1 MKVLSPI
8 NENTDIVDKKY
19 VDDAV
24 SGVQTQ
30 VSAKKY
36 WADIEV
42 SGSSSK
48 TSAPTFSP
56 DFKFNVASNSV
67 IGAAA
72 NKAIAS
78 PLAKYLWH
86 DILSF
91 GVNGHPT
98 VSVSSDGGSTWAAS
112 TDETLQKKLFI
123 QREDQ
128 TVTVL
133 DDTKTAIRWQWYS
146 TQFHACQASYLNI
159 GFAYS
164 AKQATFNI
172 LWETSTDG
180 STWTTGFKVD
190 GAKYTSSPYW
200 FYLTTNWSNAYWAR
214 LTITRTSEAGT
225 SANISGIKLLTP
237 RWGNQGRGGEY
248 EKPYSWDY
256 LQNIFPR
263 ANNSATLG
271 TSTAKWKNVYAT
283 TFTGDLTGTANK
295 ATNDADGN
303 KISTT
308 YLKSAVLSDYYLKT
322 EVNQALADLKSEILG
337 EGIDE
342 AYDTLKELSELI
354 SANQGTL
361 SAIGTLI
368 DGKLDKTTYEFNKE
382 LNLGSLGK
390 VCIGKFPMYDSNITV
405 TINSTTNTT
414 YHGVLVIATQNINT
428 SLGGTYK
435 AVVYGD
441 ASNTLTSAIKI
452 QYLNGSNVFSVYIDL
467 PTYSKNLL
475 HIQCSA
481 LKAAPTDIATTVT
494 SIPSTA
500 TIVATNALTT
510 NFASKA
516 VATTT
521 TDGLMSA
528 ADKTKLTN
536 LSKSDVGLS
545 NVDNTA
551 DADKDVHS
559 AWRAK
564 GLNTGSGIETPNGT
578 IPPNLDY
585 ACIQIGVLGTYV
597 NGPHVKFGLYAES
610 NIPTIVSGSG
620 IYIGTKANTASIA
633 INSNGAIDMNY
644 NLKVN
649 GSVTATSFIGPFTG
663 DVEGNA
669 ATASYA
675 TSAGSLTSK
684 SIGGSTTPVYF
695 DADGKPVAC
704 TAYADASVNYAAE
717 AGKAAELVTAKK
729 ISLTASDASNAH
741 IQFGRAGYNY
751 ISFPSS
757 GKLAFGTSATG
768 AGITA
773 SVDASSFSPY
783 TTNTKSLGTS
793 SLKWSAVYAT
803 TFVGAWG
810 GDAIP
815 NDKLA
820 NSKVTVAGKDI
831 SLGGSLSAADLKT
844 ALGLGN
850 VSNTAAS
857 GYLTALTSN
866 TTNAVSITVGGT
878 TKNIAAST
886 MKTSLGLGS
895 LAYLSSLPANSITQG
910 YLNTH
915 PENAPIILPFINND
929 LAFLNKKGGSYKVYQ
944 TTSTDYTAASLT
956 ETAVTLNSGDNL
968 FDGSPSYAT
977 ISTTGAF
984 VAVIDMTL
992 HKVFSYSNV
1001 FYIDFGSAQWRA
1013 KKVSVYVMNADTE
1026 TAYTFKQS
1034 IEDNAKGNWFA
1045 SVSHTSV
1052 NSAGTTVYGF
1062 NRLRVVLSDFYNTSS
1077 TSGKRI
1083 AQVGLLNYGS
1093 YGVTETYVSRGGC
1106 AGIYG
1111 SLVPHTTNS
1120 INLGS
1125 SSKKWANVY
1134 ATTFTGALSGKA
1146 TSAGTADSATYAT
1159 SAGDAATLDGIDSTG
1174 FLRDMTQNS
1183 VWSSADAIPFNLTPG
1198 IHRIHISGVEYSSI
1212 LAGNDYTGAQ
1222 WQLYFHPHASYAS
1235 SIKYRYSGAT
1245 DWKTLLDSSNYSS
1258 YALPLTGGTLAGTS
1272 QNTPLTIK
1280 GTASGNDAWIAF
1292 HNNSGF
1298 LASLGVSADKKLK
1311 LYTNSTSY
1319 NVWTAANQGS
1329 GSGLDADKLDGLE
1342 ASAFAQTSAL
1352 ASYLALDGSSTMT
1365 GAIKIAETKG
1375 ILLRH
1380 LNATYTAGIGYDT
1393 QGNEC
1398 IAMWAKNSVTRLRWH
1413 AGTDMSSTTYQQMMS
1428 ITPDFEI
1435 SKADGTAKG
1444 YIGGSAIVT
1453 AANISSYIP
1462 SGGGSTADLSNYV
1475 VKNGTGVQ
1483 CIGGGLVVGSTSTTT
1498 AAAAGRVMITGHTNP
1513 LIGLIATGSST
1524 PFYFQVSSDIVY
1536 LGPTSSVALSLDGSG
1551 NTTVRGTF
1559 TSVGSITGSLVN
1571 GITVFG
1577 KKYNNASEIT
1587 VADTDLVSSVTEG
1600 TSDCTDSTEFL
1611 TSWASDNGF
1620 NDTNG
1625 KNKLYRRKMSK
1636 VYNYIKGKLDSVYL
1650 GKTANAVNGTFY
1662 GVCDTAEATVAKTVT
1677 ISGFPST
1684 LTAGIQVTI
1693 KFTNKSGVASATL
1706 NVNGTGAK
1714 PIYRYGTT
1722 AVSTGTTTSGWV
1734 AGAVQTFTYDG
1745 TGWVREYWNNTTYS
1759 NVALGQGYAT
1769 CSTAA
1774 ATTAKT
1780 AALSSYALTANGIV
1794 AIKFTYDVPAGAT
1807 LNINSKGAKAMY
1819 HRGAAITAG
1828 VIKAGDTAT
1837 FIYNTYYHLISI
1849 DSVSSG
1855 SVSGDIDV
1863 NDIQCDNLNATYD
1876 ITLNHA
1882 SVVTAYSDNNTNSV
1896 MTLRSDTYYKI
1907 GTLSSLTV
1915 KFSHAYGSSSYL
1927 ANYMFE
1933 FTASSSGCSLTM
1945 PSGVKWKDGVAPTI
1959 QAGKTYQ
1966 VSVVNNLAVAAMFS

>member
-1 MKVLSPI
+1 MKVLGPI

-48 TSAPTFSP
+48 TTAPTLSP

-180 STWTTGFKVD
+180 STWTTSFKVD
-190 GAKYTSSPYW
+190 GVKYTSSPYW
-200 FYLTTNWSNAYWAR
+200 FYLTTNWSNAYWVR

-237 RWGNQGRGGEY
+237 RWGNQGRGAEY

-295 ATNDADGN
+295 ATNDSDGN

-308 YLKSAVLSDYYLKT
+308 YVKAGALGDYYLKT
-322 EVNQALADLKSEILG
+322 EVNQALADLKKEILG

-342 AYDTLKELSELI
+342 AYDTLLELSELI
-354 SANQGTL
+354 SANQGSL
-361 SAIGTLI
+361 SALSTLI
-368 DGKLDKTTYEFNKE
+368 NGKLDKTTYEFNKE
-382 LNLGSLGK
+382 LNLGSSGK

-414 YHGVLVIATQNINT
+414 YHGVLVIATQNIDT

-441 ASNTLTSAIKI
+441 ASNSLTSSIKI
-452 QYLNGSNVFSVYIDL
+452 QYLNGSNVFAVYIDL
-467 PTYSKNLL
+467 PGWSKNLM

-481 LKAAPTDIATTVT
+481 LKAAPTDIATMVDA
-494 SIPSTA
+494 IPSTA
-500 TIVATNALTT
+500 TIVPTNALTT
-510 NFASKA
+510 AFAASSGITA
-516 VATTT
+516 GTAGTNEATS
-521 TDGLMSA
+521 G
-528 ADKTKLTN
+528 KTISIPYVTVN
-536 LSKSDVGLS
+536 TSGVVTAYGTHTHTVSGLSKSDVGLA

-551 DADKDVHS
+551 DADK
-559 AWRAK
+559 
-564 GLNTGSGIETPNGT
+564 E
-578 IPPNLDY
+578 
-585 ACIQIGVLGTYV
+585 
-597 NGPHVKFGLYAES
+597 VK
-610 NIPTIVSGSG
+610 
-620 IYIGTKANTASIA
+620 
-633 INSNGAIDMNY
+633 
-644 NLKVN
+644 
-649 GSVTATSFIGPFTG
+649 
-663 DVEGNA
+663 
-669 ATASYA
+669 
-675 TSAGSLTSK
+675 
-684 SIGGSTTPVYF
+684 
-695 DADGKPVAC
+695 
-704 TAYADASVNYAAE
+704 YAAN

-729 ISLTASDASNAH
+729 IELTSQDSSNAQ
-741 IQFGRAGYNY
+741 IAFSRTGYNY
-751 ISFPSS
+751 ITFPSN
-757 GKLAFGTSATG
+757 GYLAFATAANG
-768 AGITA
+768 SSIVA
-773 SVDASSFSPY
+773 SVSSSAFLPY
-783 TTNTKSLGTS
+783 TTNKFSLGTS
-793 SLKWSAVYAT
+793 SMVWSAVYAT

-815 NDKLA
+815 NSKLA

-895 LAYLSSLPANSITQG
+895 LAYLSSLPASSITQG

-1093 YGVTETYVSRGGC
+1093 YGVTETYISRGGC

-1174 FLRDMTQNS
+1174 FLRDISQNS
-1183 VWSSADAIPFNLTPG
+1183 VWASVDAIPLNLTPG
-1198 IHRIHISGVEYSSI
+1198 IHRIHISGKEYSSI

-1222 WQLYFHPHASYAS
+1222 WQMYFHPHASYVS

-1298 LASLGVSADKKLK
+1298 LASLGFSNDKKLK
-1311 LYTNSTSY
+1311 IYTNSTSY

-1329 GSGLDADKLDGLE
+1329 GSGLDADKLDGNE
-1342 ASAFAQTSAL
+1342 ASAFALADGSNASGTWGISISGNAGSADNSYYLFTQQQNNTSFYPNYKAYIKWIANDTASIKFTDGTYKFKADLAGSADDSAKLNGQEASYYATAESL
-1352 ASYLALDGSSTMT
+1352 ASYLALDGSKTMT

-1380 LNATYTAGIGYDT
+1380 ANTSYTAGIGYDT

-1413 AGTDMSSTTYQQMMS
+1413 AGTDMSGTTYQQMMS

-1453 AANISSYIP
+1453 AENISSYIP

-1483 CIGGGLVVGSTSTTT
+1483 CIGGGLVVGATSTSGVS

-1600 TSDCTDSTEFL
+1600 TSTCTDSTEFL

-1636 VYNYIKGKLDSVYL
+1636 VYDYIKGKLDSVYL

-1677 ISGFPST
+1677 ITGFPST

-1794 AIKFTYDVPAGAT
+1794 SIKFTYDVPAGAT

-1837 FIYNTYYHLISI
+1837 FIYNTYYHLIAI

-1863 NDIQCDNLNATYD
+1863 NDIQCDNLNATYG
-1876 ITLNHA
+1876 ITLNHS
-1882 SVVTAYSDNNTNSV
+1882 SVVTEYSDINTNSV

-1915 KFSHAYGSSSYL
+1915 KFTHAYGSGYL

>member
-48 TSAPTFSP
+48 TNAPTLSP

-91 GVNGHPT
+91 GLNGHPT
-98 VSVSSDGGSTWAAS
+98 VSVSSNGGSTWTTS
-112 TDETLQKKLFI
+112 EDETLQKKLFI

-128 TVTVL
+128 SVTVL

-180 STWTTGFKVD
+180 STWTTSFKVD
-190 GAKYTSSPYW
+190 GVKYTSSPYW
-200 FYLTTNWSNAYWAR
+200 FYLTTNWSNAFWVR
-214 LTITRTSEAGT
+214 LTITRTSKAGT

-295 ATNDADGN
+295 ATNDSDGN

-308 YLKSAVLSDYYLKT
+308 YVKAGALGDYYLKT

-342 AYDTLKELSELI
+342 AYDTLLELSELI
-354 SANQGTL
+354 SANQGSL
-361 SAIGTLI
+361 SALGTLI
-368 DGKLDKTTYEFNKE
+368 NGKLDKTTYEFNKE
-382 LNLGSLGK
+382 LNLGGSGK

-441 ASNTLTSAIKI
+441 ASNTLTSSIKI
-452 QYLNGSNVFSVYIDL
+452 QYLNGSNVFAVYIDL
-467 PTYSKNLL
+467 PGWSKNLM

-481 LKAAPTDIATTVT
+481 LKAAPTDIATMVDA
-494 SIPSTA
+494 IPSTA
-500 TIVATNALTT
+500 TIVPTNALTT
-510 NFASKA
+510 AFAASSGITA
-516 VATTT
+516 GTAGTNEATSGKTISIPYVT
-521 TDGLMSA
+521 VNSSGVVTAYGAHTHTVSGLA
-528 ADKTKLTN
+528 
-536 LSKSDVGLS
+536 KSDVGLA

-551 DADKDVHS
+551 DADK
-559 AWRAK
+559 
-564 GLNTGSGIETPNGT
+564 E
-578 IPPNLDY
+578 
-585 ACIQIGVLGTYV
+585 
-597 NGPHVKFGLYAES
+597 VK
-610 NIPTIVSGSG
+610 
-620 IYIGTKANTASIA
+620 
-633 INSNGAIDMNY
+633 
-644 NLKVN
+644 
-649 GSVTATSFIGPFTG
+649 
-663 DVEGNA
+663 
-669 ATASYA
+669 YA
-675 TSAGSLTSK
+675 TS
-684 SIGGSTTPVYF
+684 
-695 DADGKPVAC
+695 
-704 TAYADASVNYAAE
+704 

-729 ISLTASDASNAH
+729 IELTSQDSSNAQ
-741 IQFGRAGYNY
+741 IAFSRTGYNY
-751 ISFPSS
+751 ITFPSN
-757 GKLAFGTSATG
+757 GYLAFATAANG
-768 AGITA
+768 AGIVA
-773 SVDASSFSPY
+773 SVSSTAFLPY
-783 TTNTKSLGTS
+783 TTNKFSLGTS
-793 SLKWSAVYAT
+793 SMVWSAVYAT

-810 GDAIP
+810 GNAIP
-815 NDKLA
+815 NNKLA

-895 LAYLSSLPANSITQG
+895 LAYLSSLPASSITQG

-929 LAFLNKKGGSYKVYQ
+929 LAFLNKKGGSYKVYR
-944 TTSTDYTAASLT
+944 TTSTNYTVASLT
-956 ETAVTLNSGDNL
+956 ETAVTLQSGDNM

-977 ISTTGAF
+977 ISDKGEFT
-984 VAVIDMTL
+984 AVIDITL
-992 HKVFSYSNV
+992 HKMFPWSNV
-1001 FYIDFGSAQWRA
+1001 FYIDFGAVQWRTKNIA
-1013 KKVSVYVMNADTE
+1013 IYVMNSGTE
-1026 TAYTFKQS
+1026 TAYVFKES
-1034 IEDNAKGNWFA
+1034 ITGNAKGHWYCGL
-1045 SVSHTSV
+1045 SHSSL
-1052 NSAGTTVYGF
+1052 NSGGSKVEGF
-1062 NRLRVVLSDFYNTSS
+1062 NKLRVVISGFATSNT

-1083 AQVGLLNYGS
+1083 AQIGLLSYGS
-1093 YGVTETYVSRGGC
+1093 AGVTETYISRGGC

-1120 INLGS
+1120 FDLGS

-1134 ATTFTGALSGKA
+1134 ATTFNGNA
-1146 TSAGTADSATYAT
+1146 TSATKATQDGDGNVITTTYAKIADVSGLDIFAGMT
-1159 SAGDAATLDGIDSTG
+1159 LKTGVKTKTHSGWDNTANQDKIIPTMNFIAYWNGAYNASSGSNLTYCVKGAFGDAAIKAVTTSVTSGSTS
-1174 FLRDMTQNS
+1174 LVT
-1183 VWSSADAIPFNLTPG
+1183 
-1198 IHRIHISGVEYSSI
+1198 SGGV
-1212 LAGNDYTGAQ
+1212 YTA
-1222 WQLYFHPHASYAS
+1222 LASY
-1235 SIKYRYSGAT
+1235 
-1245 DWKTLLDSSNYSS
+1245 
-1258 YALPLTGGTLAGTS
+1258 LPLTGGTLAGTS

-1280 GTASGNDAWIAF
+1280 GTASKNDAWIAF

-1311 LYTNSTSY
+1311 IYTNNTSY

-1329 GSGLDADKLDGLE
+1329 GSGLDADKLDGNE
-1342 ASAFAQTSAL
+1342 ASAFALAGGSNASGTWGISISGNAGSADNSYYLFTQQQNNTSFYPNYKAYIKWIANDTASIKFTDGAYKFKADLAGSADDSAKLNGQAASYYATAASL
-1352 ASYLALDGSSTMT
+1352 ASYLALDGSKTMT

-1375 ILLRH
+1375 ILLRYA
-1380 LNATYTAGIGYDT
+1380 NADYTAGIGYDT

-1413 AGTDMSSTTYQQMMS
+1413 AGKDMSSTTYQQMMS

-1483 CIGGGLVVGSTSTTT
+1483 CIGGGLVVGTTSTSGVS
-1498 AAAAGRVMITGHTNP
+1498 AAAAGRIMITGHTNP

-1587 VADTDLVSSVTEG
+1587 IADTDLVSSTSEG
-1600 TSDCTDSTEFL
+1600 TSDCTDGTEIL
-1611 TSWASDNGF
+1611 TSWATDSGF
-1620 NDTNG
+1620 NDSSG

-1745 TGWVREYWNNTTYS
+1745 KGWVREYWNNTTYS

-1794 AIKFTYDVPAGAT
+1794 SIKFTYDVPAGAT

-1819 HRGAAITAG
+1819 HRGAAIKAG

-1837 FIYNTYYHLISI
+1837 FIYNTYYHLIAI

-1863 NDIQCDNLNATYD
+1863 NDIQCDNLNATYG
-1876 ITLNHA
+1876 ITLNHS
-1882 SVVTAYSDNNTNSV
+1882 SVVTEYSDINTNSV

-1915 KFSHAYGSSSYL
+1915 KFSHAYGSGYL

>member
-1 MKVLSPI
+1 MKILSPI

-48 TSAPTFSP
+48 TQAPTLSP

-98 VSVSSDGGSTWAAS
+98 VSVSSNGGSTWTTS
-112 TDETLQKKLFI
+112 EDETLQKKLFI

-180 STWTTGFKVD
+180 STWTTSFKVD
-190 GAKYTSSPYW
+190 GVKYTSSPYW
-200 FYLTTNWSNAYWAR
+200 FYLTTNWSNAFWVR

-295 ATNDADGN
+295 ATNDSDGN

-308 YLKSAVLSDYYLKT
+308 YVKAGALGDYYLKT

-342 AYDTLKELSELI
+342 AYDTLLELSELI
-354 SANQGTL
+354 SANQGSL
-361 SAIGTLI
+361 SALSTLI
-368 DGKLDKTTYEFNKE
+368 NGKLGKTTYEFNKE
-382 LNLGSLGK
+382 LNLGGSGK

-441 ASNTLTSAIKI
+441 ASNTLTSSIKI
-452 QYLNGSNVFSVYIDL
+452 QYLNGSNVFAVYIDL
-467 PTYSKNLL
+467 PGWSKNLM

-481 LKAAPTDIATTVT
+481 LKAAPTDIATMVDA
-494 SIPSTA
+494 IPSTA
-500 TIVATNALTT
+500 TIVPTNALTT
-510 NFASKA
+510 AFAASSGITA
-516 VATTT
+516 GTAGTNEATS
-521 TDGLMSA
+521 G
-528 ADKTKLTN
+528 KTISIPYVTVN
-536 LSKSDVGLS
+536 SSGVVTAYGTHTHTVSGLSKSDVGLG

-551 DADKDVHS
+551 DADK
-559 AWRAK
+559 
-564 GLNTGSGIETPNGT
+564 E
-578 IPPNLDY
+578 
-585 ACIQIGVLGTYV
+585 
-597 NGPHVKFGLYAES
+597 VK
-610 NIPTIVSGSG
+610 
-620 IYIGTKANTASIA
+620 
-633 INSNGAIDMNY
+633 
-644 NLKVN
+644 
-649 GSVTATSFIGPFTG
+649 
-663 DVEGNA
+663 
-669 ATASYA
+669 
-675 TSAGSLTSK
+675 
-684 SIGGSTTPVYF
+684 
-695 DADGKPVAC
+695 
-704 TAYADASVNYAAE
+704 YAAN

-729 ISLTASDASNAH
+729 IELTSQDSSNAQ
-741 IQFGRAGYNY
+741 IAFSRTGYNY
-751 ISFPSS
+751 ITFPSN
-757 GKLAFGTSATG
+757 GYLAFATAANG
-768 AGITA
+768 ASIVA
-773 SVDASSFSPY
+773 SVSSTAFLPY
-783 TTNTKSLGTS
+783 TTNKFSLGTS
-793 SLKWSAVYAT
+793 SMVWSAVYST

-815 NDKLA
+815 NSKLA

-895 LAYLSSLPANSITQG
+895 LAYLSSLPASSITQG

-944 TTSTDYTAASLT
+944 TTSTNYTAASLT
-956 ETAVTLNSGDNL
+956 ETAVTLSSGDNM

-977 ISTTGAF
+977 ISTTGEF

-992 HKVFSYSNV
+992 HKLFSYSNV
-1001 FYIDFGSAQWRA
+1001 FYIDFGANQWRA
-1013 KKVSVYVMNADTE
+1013 KKISVYVMNADTE
-1026 TAYTFKQS
+1026 TAYTLKQTK
-1034 IEDNAKGNWFA
+1034 EDLATGNWYA
-1045 SVSHTSV
+1045 SVSHTST
-1052 NSAGTTVYGF
+1052 NASGSTVYGF
-1062 NRLRVVLSDFYNTSS
+1062 NRLRVVLSGFNNPTS

-1093 YGVTETYVSRGGC
+1093 AGATETYISRGGC

-1174 FLRDMTQNS
+1174 FLRDISQNS
-1183 VWSSADAIPFNLTPG
+1183 VWASVDAIPLNLTPG
-1198 IHRIHISGVEYSSI
+1198 IHRIHISGKEYSSI

-1222 WQLYFHPHASYAS
+1222 WQMYFHPHASYVS

-1311 LYTNSTSY
+1311 IYTNSASY

-1329 GSGLDADKLDGLE
+1329 GSGLDADKLDGNE
-1342 ASAFAQTSAL
+1342 ASAFAMADGSNASGTWGISISGNAGSADNSYYLFTQQQNNTSFYPNYKAYIKWIANDTASIKFTDGTYKFKADLAGSADDSAKLNGQAASYYATAASL

-1380 LNATYTAGIGYDT
+1380 ANTTYTAGIGYDT

-1435 SKADGTAKG
+1435 SKADGDAKG

-1475 VKNGTGVQ
+1475 IKNGTGVQ
-1483 CIGGGLVVGSTSTTT
+1483 CIGGGLVVGTTSTSGVS
-1498 AAAAGRVMITGHTNP
+1498 AAAAGRIMITGHTNP

-1524 PFYFQVSSDIVY
+1524 PFYFQVSNDVVY

-1559 TSVGSITGSLVN
+1559 TSVGNITGSLVN

-1587 VADTDLVSSVTEG
+1587 VADTDLVSSVAEG
-1600 TSDCTDSTEFL
+1600 TSDCTDGTEIL
-1611 TSWASDNGF
+1611 TSWATDSGF
-1620 NDTNG
+1620 NDSSG

-1794 AIKFTYDVPAGAT
+1794 SIKFTYDVPASAT

-1819 HRGAAITAG
+1819 YKGAAIKAG

-1849 DSVSSG
+1849 DRVADLRVSISNETSTSKSISPNVYYKWG
-1855 SVSGDIDV
+1855 TMSS
-1863 NDIQCDNLNATYD
+1863 LS
-1876 ITLNHA
+1876 ITLA
-1882 SVVTAYSDNNTNSV
+1882 TPSDS
-1896 MTLRSDTYYKI
+1896 
-1907 GTLSSLTV
+1907 TV
-1915 KFSHAYGSSSYL
+1915 L
-1927 ANYMFE
+1927 NNYMFE
-1933 FTASSSGCSLTM
+1933 FTASSAGCSLTM
-1945 PSGVKWKDGVAPTI
+1945 PSGIKWQNGSAPTI
-1959 QAGKTYQ
+1959 EASKTYQ
-1966 VSVVNNLAVAAMFS
+1966 ISIINNLAVASMFS

>member
-1 MKVLSPI
+1 MKILSPI

-36 WADIEV
+36 WANVEV
-42 SGSSSK
+42 SGTSSNTTK
-48 TSAPTFSP
+48 PKFSP
-56 DFKFNVASNSV
+56 DFEFNVGSNSI

-86 DILSF
+86 DIVSF
-91 GVNGHPT
+91 GVNGDPT
-98 VSVSSDGGSTWAAS
+98 VTTSANAGSTWSES
-112 TDETLQKKLFI
+112 TDANLQKKLFI

-128 TVTVL
+128 SVTVL
-133 DDTKTAIRWQWYS
+133 DDSKTAIRWQWYS
-146 TQFHACQASYLNI
+146 TSFHACQASYLNI

-164 AKQATFNI
+164 ASQATFNI

-180 STWTTGFKVD
+180 TTWTTGFKVD
-190 GAKYTSSPYW
+190 GVNYTSSPYW
-200 FYLTTNWSNAYWAR
+200 FYLTTNWSKAYWAR
-214 LTITRTSEAGT
+214 LTLTRTSGAGT

-283 TFTGDLTGTANK
+283 TFTGDLTGTADK
-295 ATNDADGN
+295 ATNDSDGN

-308 YLKSAVLSDYYLKT
+308 YVKAGALGDYYLKT
-322 EVNQALADLKSEILG
+322 EVNQALADLKNEILG
-337 EGIDE
+337 EGIEE

-382 LNLGSLGK
+382 LNLGGSGK

-405 TINSTTNTT
+405 TINSTTSTT

-441 ASNTLTSAIKI
+441 ASNTLTSSIKI
-452 QYLNGSNVFSVYIDL
+452 QYLNGSNVFAVYIDL
-467 PTYSKNLL
+467 PGWSKNLM

-481 LKAAPTDIATTVT
+481 LKAAPTDIATMVDA
-494 SIPSTA
+494 IPSTA
-500 TIVATNALTT
+500 TIVPTNALTT

-521 TDGLMSA
+521 TDGLLSA
-528 ADKTKLTN
+528 ADKAKLN
-536 LSKSDVGLS
+536 SGLLSASD
-545 NVDNTA
+545 
-551 DADKDVHS
+551 
-559 AWRAK
+559 RAK
-564 GLNTGSGIETPNGT
+564 LDYFLHDDGLVIQPYYISSNILKTEDGIGYFSTSTYASVDYSGPHFNFGSKGVPLSFGGRWHEFTIINPDTTTYPIALKIHNDANVCVPKKLAVGGIETPHHTLHVIGDGYFTGT
-578 IPPNLDY
+578 
-585 ACIQIGVLGTYV
+585 
-597 NGPHVKFGLYAES
+597 
-610 NIPTIVSGSG
+610 
-620 IYIGTKANTASIA
+620 
-633 INSNGAIDMNY
+633 
-644 NLKVN
+644 
-649 GSVTATSFIGPFTG
+649 VTATAFIGPFSG

-704 TAYADASVNYAAE
+704 TAYASASVNYATTS
-717 AGKAAELVTAKK
+717 GTASALKTASK
-729 ISLTASDASNAH
+729 IELTASDASNAH

-757 GKLAFGTSATG
+757 GKLAFGTSASG

-844 ALGLGN
+844 ALGLG
-850 VSNTAAS
+850 
-857 GYLTALTSN
+857 
-866 TTNAVSITVGGT
+866 
-878 TKNIAAST
+878 
-886 MKTSLGLGS
+886 S
-895 LAYLSSLPANSITQG
+895 LANLSSISASSITQG

-944 TTSTDYTAASLT
+944 TTSTNYTAASLS
-956 ETAVTLNSGDNL
+956 ETAVTLSSGDNM

-977 ISTTGAF
+977 ISTTGEF

-992 HKVFSYSNV
+992 HKLFSYSNV
-1001 FYIDFGSAQWRA
+1001 FYIDFGANQWRA
-1013 KKVSVYVMNADTE
+1013 KNVSVYVMNADTE
-1026 TAYTFKQS
+1026 TAYTLKQTK
-1034 IEDNAKGNWFA
+1034 EDLAAGNWYA
-1045 SVSHTSV
+1045 SVSHTST
-1052 NSAGTTVYGF
+1052 NASGSTVYGF
-1062 NRLRVVLSDFYNTSS
+1062 NRLRVVLSGFNNPTS

-1093 YGVTETYVSRGGC
+1093 YGATETYISRGGC
-1106 AGIYG
+1106 SGIYG
-1111 SLVPHTTNS
+1111 SLVPHTTKS
-1120 INLGS
+1120 YDLGS
-1125 SSKKWANVY
+1125 ASKVWNNVY
-1134 ATTFTGALSGKA
+1134 ATTFVGSLSGHA
-1146 TSAGTADSATYAT
+1146 TT
-1159 SAGDAATLDGIDSTG
+1159 AGDASTLDGIDSTG

-1258 YALPLTGGTLAGTS
+1258 YALPITGGTVAASNG
-1272 QNTPLTIK
+1272 NTPLTIK

-1298 LASLGVSADKKLK
+1298 LASLGIDSSKNLK
-1311 LYTNSTSY
+1311 LYKDSKSY
-1319 NVWTAANQGS
+1319 SVWHDGNDGS
-1329 GSGLDADKLDGLE
+1329 GSGLDADKLDGYE
-1342 ASAFAQTSAL
+1342 ASAFVQSSAL
-1352 ASYLALDGSSTMT
+1352 ASYLALDGSSAMT
-1365 GAIKIAETKG
+1365 GPIKIEETRG
-1375 ILLRH
+1375 IHLRH
-1380 LNATYTAGIGYDT
+1380 KNATYAAGIGYDT
-1393 QGNEC
+1393 RGNES
-1398 IAMWAKNSVTRLRWH
+1398 IVLWAKYSATRLRWH
-1413 AGTDMSSTTYQQMMS
+1413 AGIDLSASTYDKLMNQDNPV
-1428 ITPDFEI
+1428 TPDFEI
-1435 SKADGTAKG
+1435 SKADGAAKG
-1444 YIGGSAIVT
+1444 YIAGSEIVT
-1453 AANISSYIP
+1453 AANISSYVP

-1483 CIGGGLVVGSTSTTT
+1483 CIGGGLVVGTTSTSGVS
-1498 AAAAGRVMITGHTNP
+1498 AAAAGRIMITGHSNP
-1513 LIGLIATGSST
+1513 LIGLLATGSST
-1524 PFYFQVSSDIVY
+1524 PFYFQVSQDVVY

-1551 NTTVRGTF
+1551 NTTIRAGL
-1559 TSVGSITGSLVN
+1559 SVTGNITGNLVK

-1577 KKYNNASEIT
+1577 KKFNNASDIT
-1587 VADTDLVSSVTEG
+1587 IADTDLVTSVSEG
-1600 TSDCTDSTEFL
+1600 TSDCTDNTEFL
-1611 TSWASDNGF
+1611 TSYATDNGF
-1620 NDTNG
+1620 NDSNG

-1650 GKTANAVNGTFY
+1650 GKTSNAVNGTFY
-1662 GVCDTAEATVAKTVT
+1662 GVCDTAEDTVAKTVT

-1684 LTAGIQVTI
+1684 LTAGMQVTI

-1745 TGWVREYWNNTTYS
+1745 TGWVREYWNNTTYT

-1780 AALSSYALTANGIV
+1780 ASLSSYSLTENGIV
-1794 AIKFTYDVPAGAT
+1794 SIKFTYDVPAGAT

-1819 HRGAAITAG
+1819 YKGAAITAG

-1849 DSVSSG
+1849 DRLAETRVSIS
-1855 SVSGDIDV
+1855 
-1863 NDIQCDNLNATYD
+1863 NETATSKSISPNVYYKWGTMSSLS
-1876 ITLNHA
+1876 ITLATPADSN
-1882 SVVTAYSDNNTNSV
+1882 VLN
-1896 MTLRSDTYYKI
+1896 
-1907 GTLSSLTV
+1907 
-1915 KFSHAYGSSSYL
+1915 
-1927 ANYMFE
+1927 NYMFE
-1933 FTASSSGCSLTM
+1933 FTASSSGCSLTVPTSIKWQNGSA
-1945 PSGVKWKDGVAPTI
+1945 PSIEAS
-1959 QAGKTYQ
+1959 KTYQ
-1966 VSVVNNLAVAAMFS
+1966 VSIINNLAVASMFS

>member
-1 MKVLSPI
+1 MKVLGPI

-24 SGVQTQ
+24 SGVQEQ

-48 TSAPTFSP
+48 TKAPTLSP

-180 STWTTGFKVD
+180 STWTTSFKVD
-190 GAKYTSSPYW
+190 GVKYTSSPYW
-200 FYLTTNWSNAYWAR
+200 FYLTTNWSSAYWAR

-237 RWGNQGRGGEY
+237 RWGNQGRGAEY

-295 ATNDADGN
+295 ATNDSDGN

-308 YLKSAVLSDYYLKT
+308 YVKAGALGDYYLKT
-322 EVNQALADLKSEILG
+322 EVNQALADLKKEILG
-337 EGIDE
+337 EGIEE

-382 LNLGSLGK
+382 LNLGSSGK

-428 SLGGTYK
+428 TLGGTYK

-441 ASNTLTSAIKI
+441 ASNTLTSSIKI
-452 QYLNGSNVFSVYIDL
+452 QYLNGSNVFAVYIDL
-467 PTYSKNLL
+467 PGWSKNLM

-481 LKAAPTDIATTVT
+481 LKAAPTDIATMVDA
-494 SIPSTA
+494 IPSTA
-500 TIVATNALTT
+500 TIVPTNALTT
-510 NFASKA
+510 AFAASSGITA
-516 VATTT
+516 GTAGTNEATS
-521 TDGLMSA
+521 G
-528 ADKTKLTN
+528 KTISIPYVTVN
-536 LSKSDVGLS
+536 SSGVVTAYGTHTHTVSGLSKSDVGLA

-551 DADKDVHS
+551 DADK
-559 AWRAK
+559 
-564 GLNTGSGIETPNGT
+564 E
-578 IPPNLDY
+578 
-585 ACIQIGVLGTYV
+585 
-597 NGPHVKFGLYAES
+597 VK
-610 NIPTIVSGSG
+610 
-620 IYIGTKANTASIA
+620 
-633 INSNGAIDMNY
+633 
-644 NLKVN
+644 
-649 GSVTATSFIGPFTG
+649 
-663 DVEGNA
+663 
-669 ATASYA
+669 YA
-675 TSAGSLTSK
+675 TS
-684 SIGGSTTPVYF
+684 
-695 DADGKPVAC
+695 
-704 TAYADASVNYAAE
+704 

-729 ISLTASDASNAH
+729 IELTSQDSSNAQ
-741 IQFGRAGYNY
+741 IAFSRTGYNY
-751 ISFPSS
+751 ITFPSN
-757 GKLAFGTSATG
+757 GYLAFATAANG
-768 AGITA
+768 ASIVA
-773 SVDASSFSPY
+773 SVSSSAFLPY
-783 TTNTKSLGTS
+783 TTNKFSLGTS
-793 SLKWSAVYAT
+793 SMVWSAVYAT

-815 NDKLA
+815 NSKLA

-895 LAYLSSLPANSITQG
+895 LAYLSSLPASSITQG

-1093 YGVTETYVSRGGC
+1093 YGVTETYISRGGC

-1111 SLVPHTTNS
+1111 SLVPHTNNN

-1183 VWSSADAIPFNLTPG
+1183 VWSSVDAIPFNLTPG

-1311 LYTNSTSY
+1311 IYTNGTSY

-1380 LNATYTAGIGYDT
+1380 LNTNYTAGIGYDT

-1794 AIKFTYDVPAGAT
+1794 SIKFTYDVPASAT

-1819 HRGAAITAG
+1819 YKGAAIKAG

-1849 DSVSSG
+1849 DRVADLRVSIS
-1855 SVSGDIDV
+1855 
-1863 NDIQCDNLNATYD
+1863 NETATSKSISPNVYYKWGTMSSLS
-1876 ITLNHA
+1876 ITLA
-1882 SVVTAYSDNNTNSV
+1882 TPSDS
-1896 MTLRSDTYYKI
+1896 
-1907 GTLSSLTV
+1907 TV
-1915 KFSHAYGSSSYL
+1915 L
-1927 ANYMFE
+1927 NNYMFE
-1933 FTASSSGCSLTM
+1933 FTASSAGCSLTM
-1945 PSGVKWKDGVAPTI
+1945 PSGIKWQNGSAPTI
-1959 QAGKTYQ
+1959 ESGKTYQ
-1966 VSVVNNLAVAAMFS
+1966 ISIINNLAVASMFS

>member
-1 MKVLSPI
+1 MKVLGPI

-24 SGVQTQ
+24 SGIQSQ

-128 TVTVL
+128 SVTVL

-190 GAKYTSSPYW
+190 GVKYTSSPYW
-200 FYLTTNWSNAYWAR
+200 FYLTTNWSNAYWVR

-295 ATNDADGN
+295 ATNDSDGN

-308 YLKSAVLSDYYLKT
+308 YVKAGALGDYYLKT

-342 AYDTLKELSELI
+342 AYDTLLELSELI
-354 SANQGTL
+354 SANQGSL
-361 SAIGTLI
+361 SALSTLI
-368 DGKLDKTTYEFNKE
+368 NGKLDKTTYEFNKE
-382 LNLGSLGK
+382 LNLGSSGK

-441 ASNTLTSAIKI
+441 ASNSLTSSIKI
-452 QYLNGSNVFSVYIDL
+452 QYLNGSNVFAVYIDL
-467 PTYSKNLL
+467 PGWSKNLM

-481 LKAAPTDIATTVT
+481 LKAAPTDIATMVDA
-494 SIPSTA
+494 IPSTA
-500 TIVATNALTT
+500 TIVPTNALTT
-510 NFASKA
+510 AFAASSGITA
-516 VATTT
+516 GTAGTNEATS
-521 TDGLMSA
+521 G
-528 ADKTKLTN
+528 KTISIPYVTVN
-536 LSKSDVGLS
+536 SSGVVTAYGTHTHTVSGLSKSDVGLA

-551 DADKDVHS
+551 DADK
-559 AWRAK
+559 
-564 GLNTGSGIETPNGT
+564 E
-578 IPPNLDY
+578 
-585 ACIQIGVLGTYV
+585 
-597 NGPHVKFGLYAES
+597 VK
-610 NIPTIVSGSG
+610 
-620 IYIGTKANTASIA
+620 
-633 INSNGAIDMNY
+633 
-644 NLKVN
+644 
-649 GSVTATSFIGPFTG
+649 
-663 DVEGNA
+663 
-669 ATASYA
+669 
-675 TSAGSLTSK
+675 
-684 SIGGSTTPVYF
+684 
-695 DADGKPVAC
+695 
-704 TAYADASVNYAAE
+704 YAAE

-773 SVDASSFSPY
+773 YVDASSLSPY
-783 TTNTKSLGTS
+783 TTDAKSLGTS

-815 NDKLA
+815 NSKLA

-895 LAYLSSLPANSITQG
+895 LAYLSSLPASSITQG

-929 LAFLNKKGGSYKVYQ
+929 LAFLSKKGGSYKVYQ

-956 ETAVTLNSGDNL
+956 ETAVTLSSGDNL

-1034 IEDNAKGNWFA
+1034 IEDNSKGNWFA

-1093 YGVTETYVSRGGC
+1093 YGATETYISRGGC

-1134 ATTFTGALSGKA
+1134 ATTFTGALNGKA

-1159 SAGDAATLDGIDSTG
+1159 SAGDASTLDGIDSTG
-1174 FLRDMTQNS
+1174 FLRSMTQNS
-1183 VWSSADAIPFNLTPG
+1183 TWSSASAIPFDLTPG
-1198 IHRIHISGVEYSSI
+1198 LHKIHISGVEYSSI

-1222 WQLYFHPHASYAS
+1222 WQLYFHPHASYLS
-1235 SIKYRYSGAT
+1235 SVKYRYSGG
-1245 DWKTLLDSSNYSS
+1245 DGSWKTLLDSSNYSS

-1311 LYTNSTSY
+1311 IYTNNTSY

-1329 GSGLDADKLDGLE
+1329 GSGLDADKLDGNE
-1342 ASAFAQTSAL
+1342 ASYYATAESL

-1380 LNATYTAGIGYDT
+1380 ANTTYTAGIGYDT

-1413 AGTDMSSTTYQQMMS
+1413 AGTDMSGTTYQQMMS

-1435 SKADGTAKG
+1435 SKADGDAKG

-1483 CIGGGLVVGSTSTTT
+1483 CIGGGLVVGTTSTSGVS
-1498 AAAAGRVMITGHTNP
+1498 AAAAGRIMITGHTNP

-1600 TSDCTDSTEFL
+1600 TSTCTDSTEFL

-1636 VYNYIKGKLDSVYL
+1636 VYDYIKGKLDSVYL

-1722 AVSTGTTTSGWV
+1722 AVSTGTTTSGWI

-1794 AIKFTYDVPAGAT
+1794 SIKFTYDVPASAT
-1807 LNINSKGAKAMY
+1807 LNINSKGAKAIY
-1819 HRGAAITAG
+1819 YKGAAITAG

-1849 DSVSSG
+1849 DRVADLRVSIS
-1855 SVSGDIDV
+1855 
-1863 NDIQCDNLNATYD
+1863 NETATSKSISPNVYYKWGTMSSLS
-1876 ITLNHA
+1876 ITLA
-1882 SVVTAYSDNNTNSV
+1882 TPSDS
-1896 MTLRSDTYYKI
+1896 
-1907 GTLSSLTV
+1907 TV
-1915 KFSHAYGSSSYL
+1915 L
-1927 ANYMFE
+1927 NNYMFE
-1933 FTASSSGCSLTM
+1933 FTASSAGCSLTM
-1945 PSGVKWKDGVAPTI
+1945 PSGIKWQNGSAPTI
-1959 QAGKTYQ
+1959 EASKTYQ
-1966 VSVVNNLAVAAMFS
+1966 ISIINNLAVASMFS

>member
-1 MKVLSPI
+1 MKVLGPI

-24 SGVQTQ
+24 SGVQEQ

-48 TSAPTFSP
+48 TKAPTLSP

-180 STWTTGFKVD
+180 STWTTSFKVD
-190 GAKYTSSPYW
+190 GVKYTSSPYW

-237 RWGNQGRGGEY
+237 RWGNQGRGAEY

-295 ATNDADGN
+295 ATNDSDGN

-308 YLKSAVLSDYYLKT
+308 YVKAGALGDYYLKT
-322 EVNQALADLKSEILG
+322 EVNQALADLKKEILG
-337 EGIDE
+337 EGIEE

-354 SANQGTL
+354 GANQGSL
-361 SAIGTLI
+361 SALGTLI
-368 DGKLDKTTYEFNKE
+368 NGKLDKTTYEFNKE
-382 LNLGSLGK
+382 LNLGSSGK

-441 ASNTLTSAIKI
+441 ASNTLTSSIKI
-452 QYLNGSNVFSVYIDL
+452 QYLNGSNVFAVYIDL
-467 PTYSKNLL
+467 PGWSKNLM

-481 LKAAPTDIATTVT
+481 LKAAPTDIATMVDA
-494 SIPSTA
+494 IPSTA
-500 TIVATNALTT
+500 TIVPTNALTT
-510 NFASKA
+510 AFAASSGITA
-516 VATTT
+516 GTAGTNEATS
-521 TDGLMSA
+521 G
-528 ADKTKLTN
+528 KTISIPYVTVN
-536 LSKSDVGLS
+536 SSGVVTAYGTHTHTVSGLSKSDVGLA

-551 DADKDVHS
+551 DADK
-559 AWRAK
+559 
-564 GLNTGSGIETPNGT
+564 E
-578 IPPNLDY
+578 
-585 ACIQIGVLGTYV
+585 
-597 NGPHVKFGLYAES
+597 VK
-610 NIPTIVSGSG
+610 
-620 IYIGTKANTASIA
+620 
-633 INSNGAIDMNY
+633 
-644 NLKVN
+644 
-649 GSVTATSFIGPFTG
+649 
-663 DVEGNA
+663 
-669 ATASYA
+669 
-675 TSAGSLTSK
+675 
-684 SIGGSTTPVYF
+684 
-695 DADGKPVAC
+695 
-704 TAYADASVNYAAE
+704 YADE

-773 SVDASSFSPY
+773 YVDASSLSPY
-783 TTNTKSLGTS
+783 TTDAKSLGTS

-815 NDKLA
+815 NSKLA

-895 LAYLSSLPANSITQG
+895 LAYLSSLPASSITQG

-1093 YGVTETYVSRGGC
+1093 YGATETYISRGGC

-1159 SAGDAATLDGIDSTG
+1159 TAGDAATLDGIDSTG

-1183 VWSSADAIPFNLTPG
+1183 VWSSVDAIPFNLTPG

-1235 SIKYRYSGAT
+1235 SVKYRYSGAT

-1258 YALPLTGGTLAGTS
+1258 YALPLTGGTLAASNG
-1272 QNTPLTIK
+1272 NTPLTIK

-1311 LYTNSTSY
+1311 LYTNSISY

-1329 GSGLDADKLDGLE
+1329 GSGLDADKLDGYE
-1342 ASAFAQTSAL
+1342 ASAFAQSSAL

-1380 LNATYTAGIGYDT
+1380 ANTTYTAGIGYDT

-1398 IAMWAKNSVTRLRWH
+1398 IAMWAKNAVTRLRWH
-1413 AGTDMSSTTYQQMMS
+1413 AGTDMSGTTYQQMMS

-1483 CIGGGLVVGSTSTTT
+1483 CIGGGLVVGATSTSGVS
-1498 AAAAGRVMITGHTNP
+1498 AASAGRIMITGHTNP
-1513 LIGLIATGSST
+1513 LIGLLATGSST
-1524 PFYFQVSSDIVY
+1524 PFYFQVTSDDIMY
-1536 LGPTSSVALSLDGSG
+1536 LGPTSTKALKFEASG
-1551 NTTVRGTF
+1551 NTTVQANF
-1559 TSVGSITGSLVN
+1559 TATGSITGNLVN

-1587 VADTDLVSSVTEG
+1587 VADTDLVSSTSEG
-1600 TSDCTDSTEFL
+1600 TSDCTDGTEIL
-1611 TSWASDNGF
+1611 TSWATDNGF
-1620 NDTNG
+1620 NDTSG

-1684 LTAGIQVTI
+1684 LTAGIRVTI

-1722 AVSTGTTTSGWV
+1722 AVSTGTTTSGWI

-1745 TGWVREYWNNTTYS
+1745 TGWVREYWSNTTYS

-1794 AIKFTYDVPAGAT
+1794 SIKFTYDVPASAT

-1819 HRGAAITAG
+1819 YKGAAIKAG

-1849 DSVSSG
+1849 DRVADLRVSIS
-1855 SVSGDIDV
+1855 SET
-1863 NDIQCDNLNATYD
+1863 ATSKSISPNVYYKWGTMSSLS
-1876 ITLNHA
+1876 ITLA
-1882 SVVTAYSDNNTNSV
+1882 TPSDS
-1896 MTLRSDTYYKI
+1896 
-1907 GTLSSLTV
+1907 TV
-1915 KFSHAYGSSSYL
+1915 L
-1927 ANYMFE
+1927 NNYMFE
-1933 FTASSSGCSLTM
+1933 FTASSAGCSLTM
-1945 PSGVKWKDGVAPTI
+1945 PSGIKWQNGSAPTI
-1959 QAGKTYQ
+1959 ESGKTYQ
-1966 VSVVNNLAVAAMFS
+1966 ISIINNLAVASMFS

>member
-1 MKVLSPI
+1 MKVLGPI

-48 TSAPTFSP
+48 TTAPTLSP

-128 TVTVL
+128 SVTVL

-180 STWTTGFKVD
+180 STWTTSFKVD
-190 GAKYTSSPYW
+190 GVKYTSSPYW
-200 FYLTTNWSNAYWAR
+200 FYLTTNWSNAYWVR

-237 RWGNQGRGGEY
+237 RWGNQGRGAEY

-295 ATNDADGN
+295 ATNDSDGN

-308 YLKSAVLSDYYLKT
+308 YVKAGALGDYYLKT

-342 AYDTLKELSELI
+342 AYDTLLELSELI
-354 SANQGTL
+354 SANQGSL
-361 SAIGTLI
+361 SALGTLI
-368 DGKLDKTTYEFNKE
+368 NGKLDKTTYEFNKE
-382 LNLGSLGK
+382 LNLGSSGK

-441 ASNTLTSAIKI
+441 ASNTLTSSIKI
-452 QYLNGSNVFSVYIDL
+452 QYLNGSNVFAVYIDL
-467 PTYSKNLL
+467 PGWSKNLM

-481 LKAAPTDIATTVT
+481 LKAAPTDIATMVDA
-494 SIPSTA
+494 IPSTA
-500 TIVATNALTT
+500 TIVPTNALTT
-510 NFASKA
+510 AFAASSGITA
-516 VATTT
+516 GTAGTNEATS
-521 TDGLMSA
+521 G
-528 ADKTKLTN
+528 KTISIPYVTVN
-536 LSKSDVGLS
+536 SSGVVTAYGTHTHTVSGLSKSDVGLG

-551 DADKDVHS
+551 DADK
-559 AWRAK
+559 
-564 GLNTGSGIETPNGT
+564 E
-578 IPPNLDY
+578 
-585 ACIQIGVLGTYV
+585 
-597 NGPHVKFGLYAES
+597 VK
-610 NIPTIVSGSG
+610 
-620 IYIGTKANTASIA
+620 
-633 INSNGAIDMNY
+633 
-644 NLKVN
+644 
-649 GSVTATSFIGPFTG
+649 
-663 DVEGNA
+663 
-669 ATASYA
+669 
-675 TSAGSLTSK
+675 
-684 SIGGSTTPVYF
+684 
-695 DADGKPVAC
+695 
-704 TAYADASVNYAAE
+704 YAAN

-729 ISLTASDASNAH
+729 IELTSQDSSNAQ
-741 IQFGRAGYNY
+741 IAFSRTGYNY
-751 ISFPSS
+751 ITFPSN
-757 GKLAFGTSATG
+757 GYLAFATAANG
-768 AGITA
+768 ASIVA
-773 SVDASSFSPY
+773 SVSSTAFLPY
-783 TTNTKSLGTS
+783 TTNKFSLGTS
-793 SLKWSAVYAT
+793 SMMWSAVYAT

-815 NDKLA
+815 NSKLA

-895 LAYLSSLPANSITQG
+895 LAYLSSLPASSITQG

-929 LAFLNKKGGSYKVYQ
+929 LAFLSKKGGSYKVYQ

-977 ISTTGAF
+977 ISTTGEF

-992 HKVFSYSNV
+992 HKLFSYSNV
-1001 FYIDFGSAQWRA
+1001 FYIDFGANQWRA
-1013 KKVSVYVMNADTE
+1013 KKISVYVMNADTE
-1026 TAYTFKQS
+1026 TAYTLKQTK
-1034 IEDNAKGNWFA
+1034 EDLATGNWYA
-1045 SVSHTSV
+1045 SVSHTST
-1052 NSAGTTVYGF
+1052 NASGSTVYGF
-1062 NRLRVVLSDFYNTSS
+1062 NRLRVVLSGFNNPTS

-1093 YGVTETYVSRGGC
+1093 AGATETYISRGGC

-1111 SLVPHTTNS
+1111 SLVPHTNNN

-1134 ATTFTGALSGKA
+1134 ATTFNGNA
-1146 TSAGTADSATYAT
+1146 TSATKATQDGDGNVITTTYAKIADVSGLDVFAGVT
-1159 SAGDAATLDGIDSTG
+1159 LKTGVSTKTHSGWDNAANQDKIIPTMNFIAYWNGAYNASNGSNLTYCVKGAFGDAAIKGVTT
-1174 FLRDMTQNS
+1174 S
-1183 VWSSADAIPFNLTPG
+1183 VT
-1198 IHRIHISGVEYSSI
+1198 SGSKSLVTS
-1212 LAGNDYTGAQ
+1212 GGVYTA
-1222 WQLYFHPHASYAS
+1222 LASY
-1235 SIKYRYSGAT
+1235 
-1245 DWKTLLDSSNYSS
+1245 
-1258 YALPLTGGTLAGTS
+1258 LPLTGGTLAGTS

-1311 LYTNSTSY
+1311 IYTNNTSY

-1329 GSGLDADKLDGLE
+1329 GSGLDADKLDGNE
-1342 ASAFAQTSAL
+1342 ASAFALANGSNASGTWGISISGNAGSADNSYYLFTQQQNNTSFYPNYKAYIKWIANDTASIKFTDGTYKFKADLAGSADDSAKLNGQAASYYATAASL

-1380 LNATYTAGIGYDT
+1380 ANTTYTAGIGYDT

-1483 CIGGGLVVGSTSTTT
+1483 CIGGGLVVGTTSTSGVS
-1498 AAAAGRVMITGHTNP
+1498 AAAAGRIMITGHTNP

-1524 PFYFQVSSDIVY
+1524 PFFFQVSSDIVY

-1600 TSDCTDSTEFL
+1600 TSTCTDSTEFL

-1636 VYNYIKGKLDSVYL
+1636 VYDYIKGKLDSVYL

-1722 AVSTGTTTSGWV
+1722 AVSTGTTTSGWI

-1794 AIKFTYDVPAGAT
+1794 SIKFTYDVPAGAT

-1837 FIYNTYYHLISI
+1837 FIYNTYYHLIAI

-1863 NDIQCDNLNATYD
+1863 NDIQCDNLNATYG
-1876 ITLNHA
+1876 ITLNHS
-1882 SVVTAYSDNNTNSV
+1882 SVVTEYSDINTNSV

-1915 KFSHAYGSSSYL
+1915 KFTHAYGSGYL